1 MRRYLLLYLLLC
13 LYGLARGQT
22 DGYSSYYWFDFQQ
35 GKPQTSP
42 VVQGS
47 FDVDVATLADGLH
60 AFHYVVAMQDG
71 GISSPITSYFMK
83 GSQDDVTVKGYYWFD
98 DETEV
103 RDAMV
108 TNGTFEV
115 DASSLS
121 DGFHRFYYQAL
132 QANGVTSTPSISY
145 FLKAAQVDSDGELT
159 CICTVDGQLCHTEAL
174 PHEGGV
180 IHWNLDMQDLAEGL
194 HQLQIDALTA
204 DGAMSDSQH
213 SFFVKVPEADT
224 SIKGYYWF
232 DDETAVREAIV
243 TNGTFEVDASSLSDG
258 FHKFYYLALQANGV
272 SSLPSTSYFLKTAQV
287 NPEGELTCIC
297 TVDGQLRHTEKLSE
311 QGGAIHWNLDM
322 QDLADGIHQ
331 IQLQAVTSGG
341 ALSSS
346 YASYFM
352 RVINEGDMSKMS
364 CVYTIDGNPLSSKSH
379 VVSHDGSYH
388 FDLNLSELEEGLHY
402 ISYMLHGDK
411 GTSATPQIRFFVKVP
426 LGGNGIDQY
435 QYWLNDDEA
444 SQATTVT
451 LPQKVNPLQLMSL
464 LPVESRPLRSSQ
476 FHFDVSGS
484 KPMIYAK
491 NTIHLRFYDVAKWY
505 SDIAK
510 EYADYSKSREVEPV
524 GELQATQTF
533 RKIEENDIRWYT
545 MHSAPGDTVAFKL
558 SQPATIQLFT
568 PSGAEVFKTS
578 ESASV
583 NWDGIHVW
591 EDGTYYL
598 AVHDVTGSKE
608 EMTLEYMHMDK
619 YDVVDWDVRTV
630 GNGGCSTITFK
641 GNGFSDLFAVDL
653 VVAPGDTIHS
663 VYVSHDSDA
672 ETSVTFDFTA
682 ATLGDC
688 NAVFHFTEEDKHVA
702 NVVTIEEAIDIE
714 LATDVTFPS
723 SFLRGTST
731 TYTIKITNKGNMTAY
746 RTPIYIYIASRT
758 PNGISRVNISGLRLD
773 GIFDGINMDSLS
785 ISDRNQL
792 KAIAEEIGDTHYF
805 IQLSKYDETTGDS
818 IYVMSNIFFADIA
831 PYTEKTIT
839 VTISTL
845 NQVELWCSAP
855 STNNPLSTDVLHEFA
870 SSRKRITREEYCC
883 IREKVECIAGVVADV
898 AGLAKKFTSI
908 APGTPADIAASI
920 ADCLFSGIN
929 TILKAIGNVMCGNT
943 SSGEASI
950 WDQLK
955 MIKDGISGISAI
967 GKCAKNFLPA
977 SKLKTFLDAIM
988 NFTGSDLMTSLDLH
1002 LDGLNC
1008 LTAFAEKKPNCPPNP
1023 NGGGGSSTPQPPADP
1038 NDIFGPLSE
1047 AGSKFI
1053 ADSVARVNYTIEF
1066 ENDTTFAEAAAH
1078 TIVIK
1083 DTLDSR
1089 YFDLTKFMPTGVR
1102 IGSREAF
1109 LNEADVVNKNDKA
1122 SFVKTID
1129 MRPEINAIA
1138 QVNGEYNQKN
1148 GIAQW
1153 TFQSLDPMT
1162 MEPTNDL
1169 MQGILPVNYDGTS
1182 GIGEVMFEIGVKQ
1195 GMADGTEI
1203 KNRAGIVFDY
1213 EEAILTPTWTNIV
1226 DAIAPSSFIDE
1237 VVHENDSTIS
1247 FHFFGEDN
1255 ASGIWK
1261 YRFYVQAGQNAPWW
1275 EIATDIAPDRAFC
1288 YRFYDDIDYGF
1299 CVLAVDSAGNVEK
1312 KVLQRECN
1320 FKAHEGDYEVNV
1332 DELPASSTGSTGD
1345 SRIYDLSGRR
1355 HDEPQE
1361 GINIIDKKKVL
1372 FRRKK

>member
-1 MRRYLLLYLLLC
+1 MRKYILFIALC
-13 LYGLARGQT
+13 LCGLARGQT
-22 DGYSSYYWFDFQQ
+22 EGYSSYYWFDFQQ

-47 FDVDVATLADGLH
+47 FDVDVAALADGLH

-83 GSQDDVTVKGYYWFD
+83 GSHDDATIKGYYWFD
-98 DETEV
+98 DETDV
-103 RDAMV
+103 RDAIV

-145 FLKAAQVDSDGELT
+145 FLKTAQVDSDGELT
-159 CICTVDGQLCHTEAL
+159 CICTVDGQLCHTETL

-232 DDETAVREAIV
+232 DDETAVSEAIV

-297 TVDGQLRHTEKLSE
+297 TVDGQLRHTEKLSQ

-352 RVINEGDMSKMS
+352 RVTNEGDMSKMS

-491 NTIHLRFYDVAKWY
+491 NTIHLRFYDVAKWF
-505 SDIAK
+505 SDIDK
-510 EYADYSKSREVEPV
+510 EYVDYSQSQEVDIIKPLESGVRETTGKPEVN
-524 GELQATQTF
+524 QI
-533 RKIEENDIRWYT
+533 KWYSVT
-545 MHSAPGDTVAFKL
+545 AERGDSLAFKTDIA
-558 SQPATIQLFT
+558 ATLQLFS
-568 PSGAEVFKTS
+568 PSGKEVY
-578 ESASV
+578 SASGYEV
-583 NWDGIHVW
+583 VQWNGCHA
-591 EDGTYYL
+591 EESGTFYVAL
-598 AVHDVTGSKE
+598 HDVTATQGETISIDYE
-608 EMTLEYMHMDK
+608 HIDRYAVLRQ
-619 YDVVDWDVRTV
+619 DVAVV
-630 GNGGCSTITFK
+630 GNGGYSTITFE
-641 GNGFSDLFAVDL
+641 GNGFDEL
-653 VVAPGDTIHS
+653 
-663 VYVSHDSDA
+663 
-672 ETSVTFDFTA
+672 TSVELIQDSYVIPSVEIGNESKATTSVKFDFDNA
-682 ATLGDC
+682 QLGEYK
-688 NAVFHFTEEDKHVA
+688 AVFHFAEEEIIIEKCI
-702 NVVTIEEAIDIE
+702 TIEEATPIELDVEADFARQYLISFHKAKYAFSIHNYGNVTAYNVPLRISIYTHTGESLEKVQIQGFDLYEDFKDYMGELYTEALDTEIKRVMAKYGDRVFFIESDSTDIMGGWAAHKHDTFVLPSIPPNTTIDISVNLE
-714 LATDVTFPS
+714 LGQAVYCYMRSPLHWSNSTPS
-723 SFLRGTST
+723 
-731 TYTIKITNKGNMTAY
+731 
-746 RTPIYIYIASRT
+746 
-758 PNGISRVNISGLRLD
+758 
-773 GIFDGINMDSLS
+773 
-785 ISDRNQL
+785 
-792 KAIAEEIGDTHYF
+792 
-805 IQLSKYDETTGDS
+805 
-818 IYVMSNIFFADIA
+818 
-831 PYTEKTIT
+831 KT
-839 VTISTL
+839 
-845 NQVELWCSAP
+845 
-855 STNNPLSTDVLHEFA
+855 
-870 SSRKRITREEYCC
+870 RKRSPWPL
-883 IREKVECIAGVVADV
+883 GD
-898 AGLAKKFTSI
+898 GLADEAYNNIQNHYNDANNMINNIEDYINSGGRSD
-908 APGTPADIAASI
+908 PG
-920 ADCLFSGIN
+920 G
-929 TILKAIGNVMCGNT
+929 
-943 SSGEASI
+943 
-950 WDQLK
+950 
-955 MIKDGISGISAI
+955 
-967 GKCAKNFLPA
+967 AK
-977 SKLKTFLDAIM
+977 
-988 NFTGSDLMTSLDLH
+988 
-1002 LDGLNC
+1002 
-1008 LTAFAEKKPNCPPNP
+1008 
-1023 NGGGGSSTPQPPADP
+1023 DP
-1038 NDIFGPLSE
+1038 NDIFGYLSE
-1047 AGSKFI
+1047 AESKFMS
-1053 ADSVARVNYTIEF
+1053 DSLASVTYTIEF
-1066 ENDTTFAEAAAH
+1066 ENDTTFATAAAH
-1078 TIVIK
+1078 EIFVT
-1083 DTLDSR
+1083 DTLDAAK
-1089 YFDLTKFMPTGVR
+1089 FDLSTFASSQIN
-1102 IGSREAF
+1102 IGNRSIE
-1109 LNEADVVNKNDKA
+1109 LNGDKN
-1122 SFVKTID
+1122 FIKTVD

-1138 QVNGEYNQKN
+1138 QVEGTFNEKK

-1153 TFQSLDPMT
+1153 HISSLDPMT
-1162 MEPTNDL
+1162 MESTEDV

-1182 GIGEVMFEIGVKQ
+1182 GIGMVMFNIGLKQ
-1195 GMADGTEI
+1195 SLPDGTEVP
-1203 KNRAGIVFDY
+1203 NRASIIFDKN
-1213 EEAILTPTWTNIV
+1213 EAILTPTWTNIV
-1226 DAIAPSSFIDE
+1226 DAVAPSSVINDSWM
-1237 VVHENDSTIS
+1237 VNDSTLRITADG
-1247 FHFFGEDN
+1247 FD
-1255 ASGIWK
+1255 ARSGVWK
-1261 YRFYVQAGQNAPWW
+1261 YQWYVQAGENAPWW
-1275 EIATDIAPDRAFC
+1275 KEGETESASFDYHIFEG
-1288 YRFYDDIDYGF
+1288 IDYGF
-1299 CVLAVDSAGNVEK
+1299 CVLATDSAGNVEQ
-1312 KVLQRECN
+1312 KVIQRERS
-1320 FKAHEGDYEVNV
+1320 FKTYGQDYEDKI
-1332 DELPASSTGSTGD
+1332 DEAPASASD
-1345 SRIYDLSGRR
+1345 KEEVIYDLSGRR